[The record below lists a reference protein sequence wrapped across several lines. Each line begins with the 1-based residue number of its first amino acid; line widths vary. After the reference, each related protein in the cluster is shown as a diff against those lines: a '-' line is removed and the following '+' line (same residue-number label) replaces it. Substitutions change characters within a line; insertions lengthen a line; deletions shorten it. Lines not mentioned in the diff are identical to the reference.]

1 MASIREL
8 ATSCGV
14 SPATVSRVLNKDP
27 MLSVTTEVRERI
39 IREAERTGYM
49 TPRQRRMAEVLDIS
63 LALAPF
69 DKPGFEER
77 LVSKLQSLA
86 GSGVN
91 IHLYNRNIPTGAVIA
106 VGEFSRDEVADFE
119 KASNHLLMINNLGTS
134 YAHDSIMMD
143 YAQSEE
149 NVVRLFVEEGLDTVG
164 YYGGTF
170 MRGGV
175 EIGAKRAEQFVKIL
189 SSYGLFD
196 ETCFKLAGM
205 DEESGYRTIKE
216 ADRLP
221 GGMIFSDP
229 DFARG
234 AFKALE
240 ERGADP
246 ISVTYTNF
254 FAEDVAKGRRL
265 LVFPDDIW
273 RTAIQLIGEKMTGER
288 VQSYCIYSPSLII

>member
-49 TPRQRRMAEVLDIS
+49 TPRQRRRAEVLDIS
-63 LALAPF
+63 
-69 DKPGFEER
+69 
-77 LVSKLQSLA
+77 
-86 GSGVN
+86 
-91 IHLYNRNIPTGAVIA
+91 YNRNIPTGAVIA

-149 NVVRLFVEEGLDTVG
+149 NVVRLFVEEGLDKVG

-196 ETCFKLAGM
+196 EACFKLAGM

-246 ISVTYTNF
+246 MSVTYTNF

>member
-49 TPRQRRMAEVLDIS
+49 TPRQRRRAEVLDIS

-119 KASNHLLMINNLGTS
+119 KA
-134 YAHDSIMMD
+134 
-143 YAQSEE
+143 
-149 NVVRLFVEEGLDTVG
+149 F
-164 YYGGTF
+164 
-170 MRGGV
+170 
-175 EIGAKRAEQFVKIL
+175 
-189 SSYGLFD
+189 
-196 ETCFKLAGM
+196 
-205 DEESGYRTIKE
+205 
-216 ADRLP
+216 
-221 GGMIFSDP
+221 
-229 DFARG
+229 
-234 AFKALE
+234 
-240 ERGADP
+240 
-246 ISVTYTNF
+246 
-254 FAEDVAKGRRL
+254 
-265 LVFPDDIW
+265 
-273 RTAIQLIGEKMTGER
+273 EKMKG
-288 VQSYCIYSPSLII
+288 